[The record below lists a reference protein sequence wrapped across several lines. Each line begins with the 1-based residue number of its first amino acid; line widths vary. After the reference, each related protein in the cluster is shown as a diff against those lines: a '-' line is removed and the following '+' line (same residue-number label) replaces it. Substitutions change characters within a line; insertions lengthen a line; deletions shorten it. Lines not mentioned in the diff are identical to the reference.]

1 MWESR
6 RRENSGTRLPVTGT
20 TVKEVWQDGPQRAD
34 AFTSTAVGDL
44 VSWSVDANGHVF
56 PANGGA
62 AEEEYPHVIVD
73 RAGIEWT
80 VREVETPQSWARGD
94 RCLVLNSR
102 ECVRR
107 LWRYPTDW
115 RVLDAD
121 ALLDLGTAD

>member
-1 MWESR
+1 VGLR
-6 RRENSGTRLPVTGT
+6 DRANARGTKLPVG
-20 TVKEVWQDGPQRAD
+20 KGAARRAAGGQVAA

-56 PANGGA
+56 PAHGGA
-62 AEEEYPHVIVD
+62 ADEPYPHVVID

-80 VREVETPQSWARGD
+80 VREVETPQPWARAA

-107 LWRYPTDW
+107 VWRYPPEW
-115 RVLDAD
+115 RGLDAD
-121 ALLDLGTAD
+121 QLLKLDVVD